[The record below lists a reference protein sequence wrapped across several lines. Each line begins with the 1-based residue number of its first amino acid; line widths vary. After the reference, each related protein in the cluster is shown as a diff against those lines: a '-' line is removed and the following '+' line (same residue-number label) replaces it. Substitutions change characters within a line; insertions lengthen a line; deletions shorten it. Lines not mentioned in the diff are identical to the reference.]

1 MPCRYLS
8 AGHFSKKCNKRKLFA
23 NKDNQ
28 LNQNSFTL

>member
-1 MPCRYLS
+1 MPLQCLW
-8 AGHFSKKCNKRKLFA
+8 AGSFGKKYSKRKLFV

>member
-1 MPCRYLS
+1 MFMV
-8 AGHFSKKCNKRKLFA
+8 GHFSKKYSKRKLFV